1 LVIALLC
8 HFRHHSSHL
17 LNVQVAIPSYL
28 LALAV
33 GELESRRIGPRSHV
47 WSEPSVVEAAEYEF
61 QNTDKYL
68 QTGGHTSFR

>member
-1 LVIALLC
+1 VIALLC